1 MCIAVTFR
9 EKGGR
14 RDGANHSGGFGLLAL
29 LGVWIQAVVTWVFTL
44 SSPLTLSLPASP
56 SIFIPI
62 PTPVPSPSPYLI
74 YICIFICICIRICVF
89 TLLCFISTFFKYNIL
104 VILCTFFKI
113 VKMKPV
119 YTVLED

>member
-1 MCIAVTFR
+1 MRTAVTFR
-9 EKGGR
+9 ERGGR
-14 RDGANHSGGFGLLAL
+14 RDWANHSGRFGLLAL
-29 LGVWIQAVVTWVFTL
+29 LGVWIQAVVTWVFPL

-56 SIFIPI
+56 SISIPI
-62 PTPVPSPSPYLI
+62 PTPVPISISIPYLHL
-74 YICIFICICIRICVF
+74 Y
-89 TLLCFISTFFKYNIL
+89 LYLYPYLCCHSSVLYFNMFFKDNIL